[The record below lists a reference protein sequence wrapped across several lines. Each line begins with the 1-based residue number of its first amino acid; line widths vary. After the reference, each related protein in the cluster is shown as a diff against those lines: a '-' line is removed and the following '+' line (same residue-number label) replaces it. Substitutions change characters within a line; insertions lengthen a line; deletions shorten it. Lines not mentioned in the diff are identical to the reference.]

1 MNISEKSAYLK
12 GLLEGMDYDTTSNE
26 GKLFAAIIDLLGEIS
41 ETVLELDDENAMVNE
56 FLDELDED
64 LGNVEDIVYNNDGC
78 DCNCGCDCDED
89 DYEYD
94 DDFDDDLDDED
105 DDEDEDDDDDDDED
119 EDDDDDLIG
128 FKAVECAH
136 CGEDVY
142 IDSEFT
148 DKALVCPHCFETIKL
163 DK

>member
-12 GLLEGMDYDTTSNE
+12 GLLEGMNYDTASNE
-26 GKLFAAIIDLLGEIS
+26 GKLFAAIIDLLGDIS
-41 ETVLELDDENAMVNE
+41 ESVLELDDENAIVNN

-64 LGNVEDIVYNNDGC
+64 LGNVEEIIFNGDDC
-78 DCNCGCDCDED
+78 DCGCNCDCDED
-89 DYEYD
+89 DFDYD
-94 DDFDDDLDDED
+94 DDDGFDDDD
-105 DDEDEDDDDDDDED
+105 DEDDDDDDDDDKYD
-119 EDDDDDLIG
+119 ELIG
-128 FKAVECAH
+128 FKAVECSH

-148 DKALVCPHCFETIKL
+148 DKSLVCPHCFETIEL